1 MEKIIKLKSR
11 ASDFGNIVKECDAPN
26 SLVMVEPG
34 KSAFV
39 DELVC
44 DYDGELWNTVF
55 PFKLSSPYSYWV
67 SETSVDPSGGPM
79 IIEGAVLTIDDFF
92 KHCKTQAT
100 ESQMVGCEKPEE
112 ALRGC
117 EVIEK
122 DLLVVRLYTNP
133 EVVILL
139 SEVE

>member
-11 ASDFGNIVKECDAPN
+11 ASDIGNIVRECDAPN
-26 SLVMVEPG
+26 SLVMVEPE

-39 DELVC
+39 DSLVC

-55 PFKLSSPYSYWV
+55 PFKLSTPYSYWV
-67 SETSVDPSGGPM
+67 SEVTVDPSGGPM
-79 IIEGAVLTIDDFF
+79 IAEGAVLTIDDFF

-100 ESQMVGCEKPEE
+100 ESQMVGCEKPEN
-112 ALRGC
+112 AVRSC

-122 DLLVVRLYTNP
+122 DLRVVKVYTNP